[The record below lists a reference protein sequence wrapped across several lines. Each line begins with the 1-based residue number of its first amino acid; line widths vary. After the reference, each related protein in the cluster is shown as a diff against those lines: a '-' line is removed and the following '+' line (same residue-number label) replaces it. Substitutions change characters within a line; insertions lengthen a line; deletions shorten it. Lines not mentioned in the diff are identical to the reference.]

1 MCWNRSAPLLRSE
14 CAVTDIS
21 VRLSL
26 QPVLA
31 ADFEDMLAL
40 RIDAM
45 RPSLERVGRFDLAR
59 SRERLTAG
67 FFPAYMRHILLDG
80 ERVGFFTLKP
90 EGAEGEMALRLD
102 HLYLRSSASG
112 QGIGSWVLRQ
122 VLAQA
127 RERGLAVKL
136 TALKESDANRFYL
149 RHGFVLQGEEGVDLH
164 YGWPAVER
172 VA

>member
-1 MCWNRSAPLLRSE
+1 M
-14 CAVTDIS
+14 DIS
-21 VRLSL
+21 LRLSL

-59 SRERLTAG
+59 SRERLSAG
-67 FFPAYMRHILLDG
+67 FFPQYMQHILLDG

-90 EGAEGEMALRLD
+90 EGEDALRLD
-102 HLYLRSSASG
+102 HLYLRGKASG
-112 QGIGSWVLRQ
+112 QGIGTWVISQ

-127 RERGLAVKL
+127 REGGLTVKL

-164 YGWPAVER
+164 YEWPAVER

>member
-1 MCWNRSAPLLRSE
+1 MM
-14 CAVTDIS
+14 DIS
-21 VRLSL
+21 LRLSL

-59 SRERLTAG
+59 SRERLSAG
-67 FFPAYMRHILLDG
+67 FFPQYMQHILLDG

-90 EGAEGEMALRLD
+90 EGEDALRLD
-102 HLYLRSSASG
+102 HLYLRGKASG
-112 QGIGSWVLRQ
+112 QGIGTWVISQ

-127 RERGLAVKL
+127 REGGLTVKL

-164 YGWPAVER
+164 YEWPAVER